1 MNIKITN
8 HLSQPVNTSS
18 VSQTTKTASDSE
30 KTFED
35 VLVLNQTA
43 LKAMTIDAMIAESS
57 TGSISPD
64 AVNAAAIMKFRSTLT
79 NVIAPMPQEDY
90 STTNSSSQANQNSAN
105 TNTTI
110 HENNNINT
118 SINNTPAND
127 TTVQNSNTNTS
138 ANDASVS
145 NSNTGTSNSSTPTY
159 NTSID
164 ISDVYNAGS
173 LVCNDEL
180 NTYFKEAAT
189 TYNVDVKLLKA
200 IAKAESNFNPSDT
213 SRSGAMGIMQLM
225 PATAKG
231 LGVTDAYDAR
241 QCIIGGAKYISDKI
255 AMYDGDITLAL
266 AAYNAGSGNVK
277 KYGGVPPF
285 TETQNYIKK
294 VLGYYNE

>member
-8 HLSQPVNTSS
+8 HLSQTVNTSS
-18 VSQTTKTASDSE
+18 VSKTTKTSSNSE
-30 KTFED
+30 KSFED

-90 STTNSSSQANQNSAN
+90 STTNSSSQANQN
-105 TNTTI
+105 
-110 HENNNINT
+110 
-118 SINNTPAND
+118 
-127 TTVQNSNTNTS
+127 TNTS
-138 ANDASVS
+138 AN
-145 NSNTGTSNSSTPTY
+145 NHTETSNSSASNSVNNVGAGTSSTY

-225 PATAKG
+225 PATAKE

-241 QCIIGGAKYISDKI
+241 QCIMGGAKYISDKI

>member
-1 MNIKITN
+1 MHIKITN

-18 VSQTTKTASDSE
+18 VSQTAKTSSDSE

-90 STTNSSSQANQNSAN
+90 STTNSSSQANQN
-105 TNTTI
+105 T
-110 HENNNINT
+110 NNINNANA
-118 SINNTPAND
+118 SANN
-127 TTVQNSNTNTS
+127 TTVQNSNTTPATNNTS
-138 ANDASVS
+138 V
-145 NSNTGTSNSSTPTY
+145 SNSSTPTY

-225 PATAKG
+225 PATAKE

-241 QCIIGGAKYISDKI
+241 QCIMGGAKYISDKI

>member
-90 STTNSSSQANQNSAN
+90 STTNSSSQANQNN

-110 HENNNINT
+110 DENSNTNNTTVENN
-118 SINNTPAND
+118 
-127 TTVQNSNTNTS
+127 NTNTS

-164 ISDVYNAGS
+164 ISDVYNTGS

-180 NTYFKEAAT
+180 NTYFKEAST

-285 TETQNYIKK
+285 TETQNYIQK